1 MYRCALAAL
10 GAATVLVSAPS
21 SAQVARQFP
30 QNALRGQ
37 IVVTAPPELALN
49 GQPARLAPAARIR
62 GQDNMIVLSGT
73 LVGQKLAV
81 HYTLDGTGEVR
92 DVWIL
97 RADELA
103 RQPWP
108 ATPQQA
114 ATWVFD
120 PVAQVWSKP

>member
-10 GAATVLVSAPS
+10 GAAIVLAAAPA

-62 GQDNMIVLSGT
+62 GQDNMIVLSAA

-108 ATPQQA
+108 VTPQQA
-114 ATWVFD
+114 AAWVFD
-120 PVAQVWSKP
+120 PVAQVWSRP